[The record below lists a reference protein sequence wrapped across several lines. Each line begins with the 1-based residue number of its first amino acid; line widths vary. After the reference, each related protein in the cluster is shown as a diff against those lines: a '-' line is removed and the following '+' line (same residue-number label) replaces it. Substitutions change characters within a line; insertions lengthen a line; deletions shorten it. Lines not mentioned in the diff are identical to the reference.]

1 VLGLERARA
10 RFQREARRLAGKLLP
25 RAAIVLTAG
34 LIALV
39 PARFAD
45 AAAQQ
50 VSPIRLDLSA
60 ERPVAALTLHNDGTA
75 PMNAQVRVFVAC

>member
-1 VLGLERARA
+1 
-10 RFQREARRLAGKLLP
+10 
-25 RAAIVLTAG
+25 LTAG

-45 AAAQQ
+45 AAALQ